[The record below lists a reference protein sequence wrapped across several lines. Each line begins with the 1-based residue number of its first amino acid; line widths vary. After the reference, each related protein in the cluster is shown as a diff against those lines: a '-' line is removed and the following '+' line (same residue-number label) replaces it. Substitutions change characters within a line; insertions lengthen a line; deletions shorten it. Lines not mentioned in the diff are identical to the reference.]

1 MPRVPA
7 SVKNPWVTTTWERAQ
22 KRTLAKANEF
32 AKGFEGMGKAN
43 FKDAPDPMQK
53 VRERV
58 MKQHPELSK
67 IKAYKYARTKD
78 KVGRQIMRMRER
90 GMSNADITKKL
101 GAKGKRGSSGKSSG

>member
-1 MPRVPA
+1 MPRVPS
-7 SVKNPWVTTTWERAQ
+7 SVKSPWVTTTWERAQ
-22 KRTLAKANEF
+22 KRTLAKTDEF
-32 AKGFEGMGKAN
+32 AKGFEGMGKAP
-43 FKDAPDPMQK
+43 KDTAKDPMTA
-53 VRERV
+53 VRQRV

-101 GAKGKRGSSGKSSG
+101 GAKGKHGSSGKSSG